1 MQGKKTFDTSLQ
13 DVVYTLDV
21 GAGLKILRTSLY
33 VVMLLVIILIYTATQ
48 FWGLKSDEAMYYGQL
63 GRNFSAENGWVTKS
77 VTPFSMSQI
86 EEVTPARIRELSY
99 IQSSFM
105 HRHIPWFSRFSS
117 ACLRRQARNLF

>member
-48 FWGLKSDEAMYYGQL
+48 FGAN
-63 GRNFSAENGWVTKS
+63 R
-77 VTPFSMSQI
+77 
-86 EEVTPARIRELSY
+86 
-99 IQSSFM
+99 
-105 HRHIPWFSRFSS
+105 
-117 ACLRRQARNLF
+117 